1 MRKKEGIDLPEQRE
15 LHRYRE
21 KVRYRL
27 MREHPEWSE
36 GQIKEKISEV
46 LEEFRK
52 SHKAGQKG
60 QKSSDNNHTVRE
72 NSRKIGSSEKF
83 RTWIRVD
90 HSIGKG
96 QIVLSE
102 SFDGISWRYVG
113 TLRKEQSFERNG
125 LIIVPTWHKGT
136 EREESL

>member
-1 MRKKEGIDLPEQRE
+1 MGTDLPEQKD

-27 MREHPEWSE
+27 TKEHPEWSE
-36 GQIKEKISEV
+36 AQVKEKVSEA

-60 QKSSDNNHTVRE
+60 QKSSDNNKTTQG
-72 NSRKIGSSEKF
+72 NSRKSYGSERF

-113 TLRKEQSFERNG
+113 TLRKEQPFERNG

-136 EREESL
+136 KKEESG